1 MSTTFLTPYTATL
14 QRPRVSLRRQGRPS
28 PRTPK
33 PLLSIPA
40 VGETLDVRKLQPAL
54 CECLLLIRQYNTAAR
69 EAFGSVR
76 RFLGGQCGAETNEIQ
91 HAIDTFD
98 FEKAESGL
106 LHLAQLLDL
115 ELREPNG
122 LS

>member
-1 MSTTFLTPYTATL
+1 MST
-14 QRPRVSLRRQGRPS
+14 SCNRRCANASCSSG
-28 PRTPK
+28 
-33 PLLSIPA
+33 
-40 VGETLDVRKLQPAL
+40 
-54 CECLLLIRQYNTAAR
+54 QYNTAAR

>member
-1 MSTTFLTPYTATL
+1 M
-14 QRPRVSLRRQGRPS
+14 
-28 PRTPK
+28 
-33 PLLSIPA
+33 
-40 VGETLDVRKLQPAL
+40 
-54 CECLLLIRQYNTAAR
+54 
-69 EAFGSVR
+69 
-76 RFLGGQCGAETNEIQ
+76 NEIQ

>member
-1 MSTTFLTPYTATL
+1 MSA
-14 QRPRVSLRRQGRPS
+14 SCN
-28 PRTPK
+28 
-33 PLLSIPA
+33 
-40 VGETLDVRKLQPAL
+40 PAL

-69 EAFGSVR
+69 EASDPS

>member
-1 MSTTFLTPYTATL
+1 M
-14 QRPRVSLRRQGRPS
+14 
-28 PRTPK
+28 
-33 PLLSIPA
+33 SIPA
-40 VGETLDVRKLQPAL
+40 AGETLDVRKLQPAL

-76 RFLGGQCGAETNEIQ
+76 RFLGGQCGAEMNEIQ

>member
-1 MSTTFLTPYTATL
+1 M
-14 QRPRVSLRRQGRPS
+14 
-28 PRTPK
+28 
-33 PLLSIPA
+33 SIPA
-40 VGETLDVRKLQPAL
+40 AGETLDVRKLQPAL

-69 EAFGSVR
+69 EEPSGSVR